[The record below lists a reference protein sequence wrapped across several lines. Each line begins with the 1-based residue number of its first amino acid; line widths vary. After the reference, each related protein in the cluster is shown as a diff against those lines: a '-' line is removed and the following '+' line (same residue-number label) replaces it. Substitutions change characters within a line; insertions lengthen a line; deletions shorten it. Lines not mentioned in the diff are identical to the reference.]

1 MQWYY
6 QAVASLVGG
15 RLQANQI
22 KAIDAWGAKQQPAV
36 TRPEAIR
43 GMIDAMLRIR
53 AKDPGEKPAKKAK
66 IR

>member
-6 QAVASLVGG
+6 QAVASLVGV
-15 RLQANQI
+15 RLHANEI

-36 TRPEAIR
+36 PGAIR
-43 GMIDAMLRIR
+43 GRIDATLRIR
-53 AKDPGEKPAKKAK
+53 AKDPAKKAK